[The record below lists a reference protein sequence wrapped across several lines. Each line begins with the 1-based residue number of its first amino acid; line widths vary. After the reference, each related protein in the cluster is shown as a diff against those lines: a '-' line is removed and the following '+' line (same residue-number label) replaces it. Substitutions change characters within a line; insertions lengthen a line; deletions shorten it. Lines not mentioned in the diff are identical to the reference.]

1 LIGIR
6 VVFSYI
12 LRQEA
17 LGLGDVK
24 YLAAVGAFLGLEGAA
39 WTLLIGVFAGA
50 VLGLLNIL
58 RMIWVVASR
67 RRQRGRTR
75 VLKSSMYM
83 GWMLGR
89 LFPFGPPLVLGTV
102 LYLLYP
108 EDIRVFF
115 LETWPNLLL
124 LAES

>member
-1 LIGIR
+1 
-6 VVFSYI
+6 
-12 LRQEA
+12 
-17 LGLGDVK
+17 
-24 YLAAVGAFLGLEGAA
+24 
-39 WTLLIGVFAGA
+39 
-50 VLGLLNIL
+50 
-58 RMIWVVASR
+58 
-67 RRQRGRTR
+67 
-75 VLKSSMYM
+75 MYM